1 MTETP
6 QSPPSARQI
15 LAATGAA
22 LAVAVVLLFAAVL
35 PAEYGI
41 DPLGSGRALGL
52 VRAPASVPEEKPLTP
67 KSDADLKVDAVELEI
82 APYDYV
88 EYKYRLA
95 QSAAMLFSWESSAA
109 VIELDQKNNVLKM
122 TTRDKGYPPV
132 VEIDITPKTRIERD
146 GRPTPRTALNRG
158 VHVVVDALGDDVFS
172 LEALTI
178 RIVPAPK

>member
-1 MTETP
+1 MV
-6 QSPPSARQI
+6 
-15 LAATGAA
+15 TGYDH
-22 LAVAVVLLFAAVL
+22 LLFLAGVVFFVYRPVRQA
-35 PAEYGI
+35 
-41 DPLGSGRALGL
+41 DSGRDRRRSCRRG
-52 VRAPASVPEEKPLTP
+52 RPAFRGGPSGGIRDR
-67 KSDADLKVDAVELEI
+67 SALKVDAVELEI